1 MKQIYYLSNSEN
13 EHRFDAV
20 FEDIDA
26 MAIFYDIEKIPS
38 LVAFVQRDKAIS
50 SQNAIII
57 DLQGADYSVAHIL
70 SAVQFLR
77 KLTSADPIFIA
88 DKSDT
93 TTQLFGNLSAN
104 FRVKNL
110 IEESDETAEK
120 LQAALEG
127 RNSPL
132 AFTENILAAA
142 VRDTKSVVQSLE
154 IPEGQVID
162 VGVAGTMERCG
173 TTTQVLAIARLLN
186 QMGFRSAVYDVDGSL
201 STLLAFCYG
210 DELEED
216 EYGDVHLFGIA
227 ICQKWNEHYT
237 AYVRDCGALT
247 EDIASGWAGC
257 DISVLVTPT
266 KPWELTRAVTTLG
279 LAQKSLPDRM
289 LVMASFTEEQQAKE
303 LAPIFGDMMLSPWR
317 PDVWSEDVPTSYR
330 ETFLPLLRSVCGDG
344 C

>member
-1 MKQIYYLSNSEN
+1 MKQIYYLSNEEN

-20 FEDIDA
+20 FESVDA

-50 SQNAIII
+50 NQNALII
-57 DLQGADYSVAHIL
+57 DLQGADYSVAHTL
-70 SAVQFLR
+70 SAVQFIR
-77 KLTSADPIFIA
+77 KLTSAELIFIGE
-88 DKSDT
+88 KSDA

-110 IEESDETAEK
+110 IEESDETAKK

-142 VRDTKSVVQSLE
+142 VQDAKNVVQSLQ
-154 IPEGQVID
+154 IPDGLVID

-173 TTTQVLAIARLLN
+173 TTTQVLAIVRLLA

-201 STLLAFCYG
+201 SELLAFCYG

-216 EYGDVHLFGIA
+216 EHGDFHLFGIA
-227 ICQKWNEHYT
+227 ICRKWNEHYT
-237 AYVRDCGALT
+237 AYVRDCGPLT
-247 EDIASGWAGC
+247 EDVASGWAGC

-279 LAQKSLPDRM
+279 LAQKSLPDRI
-289 LVMASFTEEQQAKE
+289 LTMASFTEEQQAKE
-303 LAPIFGDMMLSPWR
+303 VAPIFGDMMLLPWR
-317 PDVWSEDVPTSYR
+317 PDVWDSNIPAQYR
-330 ETFLPLLRSVCGDG
+330 TAFLPYLRSVCNCD
-344 C
+344 